1 MKNTSKNLI
10 AKLALL
16 GASIIWGSSFL
27 IVKTSVDMIS
37 PNTLLGIRFTIAC
50 LLLGFIFFKR
60 LKNINKEYFL
70 GGGLLGTF
78 LFIAYSIQTIGIT
91 DTTPGKNAFL
101 TAIYCV
107 LVPFIYWIVDKKR
120 PDIYNFSA
128 GILAITGIGLVSL
141 DQIFNIRM
149 GDTLSLISGIFYAIH
164 MVAVAR
170 IQKDKDPVLITIIQ
184 FAFAAVFSWITAF
197 IFEDMP
203 SVWNQSLILGLLYL
217 SIFCTAVALLL
228 QNIGQKYTKPAQASI
243 ILSLESVFGVIFSVM
258 LYHEEINIK
267 LMIGFLFIFIA
278 ILISEIKPS
287 FFTSFRKAK
296 EVEL

>member
-1 MKNTSKNLI
+1 M
-10 AKLALL
+10 
-16 GASIIWGSSFL
+16 
-27 IVKTSVDMIS
+27 
-37 PNTLLGIRFTIAC
+37 
-50 LLLGFIFFKR
+50 
-60 LKNINKEYFL
+60 
-70 GGGLLGTF
+70 GTF
-78 LFIAYSIQTIGIT
+78 LCIAYSIQTIGIT

-203 SVWNQSLILGLLYL
+203 SVWN
-217 SIFCTAVALLL
+217 
-228 QNIGQKYTKPAQASI
+228 
-243 ILSLESVFGVIFSVM
+243 SV
-258 LYHEEINIK
+258 
-267 LMIGFLFIFIA
+267 
-278 ILISEIKPS
+278 
-287 FFTSFRKAK
+287 
-296 EVEL
+296 